1 MHFHSH
7 VDNCTGNSD
16 NRLAVSDN
24 CSVSGSH
31 SASDSCSADPG
42 NRSDL
47 SGSHSAD
54 PGNRSDLSGSHSADP
69 GNRSDLS
76 GSHSAGSGNPGA
88 CFVNI
93 HYSIDYSVY
102 NFGYIQ
108 QSAAVQKQCSWLE
121 QKFPTFLY
129 MYLPFLKA

>member
-31 SASDSCSADPG
+31 SASDSC
-42 NRSDL
+42 
-47 SGSHSAD
+47 
-54 PGNRSDLSGSHSADP
+54 SADP

>member
-1 MHFHSH
+1 MTSMHFHSH

-16 NRLAVSDN
+16 NRLAVS
-24 CSVSGSH
+24 G
-31 SASDSCSADPG
+31 SCSADPG

-54 PGNRSDLSGSHSADP
+54 
-69 GNRSDLS
+69 
-76 GSHSAGSGNPGA
+76 SGNPGA

-93 HYSIDYSVY
+93 HYSIDYLVY

-108 QSAAVQKQCSWLE
+108 QSAAVQKQCS
-121 QKFPTFLY
+121 
-129 MYLPFLKA
+129 

>member
-31 SASDSCSADPG
+31 SASDSC
-42 NRSDL
+42 
-47 SGSHSAD
+47 SAD